1 MVGTWRRSET
11 RLGGSRKLRTK
22 KVKINKARQKA
33 QNQIDTEMRPSGSNK
48 SPRQQVPT
56 PKERES
62 TACLV
67 HETWPKTRRVRI
79 PWVLFGFAPEAFQQ
93 HSGVDGPPL
102 LRCLG
107 CPGIVGLFFFQAD
120 VTWRSY
126 GAQQLAS
133 FGVGPQSRGTVSR
146 TMVRCGEGR
155 AISGGRL
162 LHCVRGM
169 EGRIFA
175 AAIALL

>member
-1 MVGTWRRSET
+1 MASKRETAWREQKISE
-11 RLGGSRKLRTK
+11 G
-22 KVKINKARQKA
+22 KVKIKEQGKAK
-33 QNQIDTEMRPSGSNK
+33 GSK
-48 SPRQQVPT
+48 SDRHRVAPIWQQQVAKSQVPT

-62 TACLV
+62 AACLV
-67 HETWPKTRRVRI
+67 HETWPKTKTRADSVGPFWLRSKKH
-79 PWVLFGFAPEAFQQ
+79 FSTAFW
-93 HSGVDGPPL
+93 VDGPPL
-102 LRCLG
+102 LRALVA
-107 CPGIVGLFFFQAD
+107 PGPCCFFFFHAD

-133 FGVGPQSRGTVSR
+133 SGLGLKSRGTVSR

-162 LHCVRGM
+162 LHCVRGK

-175 AAIALL
+175 AAIGLL